1 MKMQLRKLHAF
12 VLGVGLAILAFSGV
26 ASADPPSRVARLGY
40 MSGAVSFSPAGDDD
54 WVQATL
60 NRPLTTGDR
69 LWADAGSRA
78 EMQIGGAAIRLSAN
92 TDLSLLNLDDQIA
105 QLQLTQGVLNVR
117 VRQLAPGQMIEVD
130 TPNLA
135 FTVRQSGA
143 YRVEVDPDGDGTTVI
158 VRSGQGEVYGEGAS
172 YVVDARQPYRF
183 TGTGLR
189 QHQYVSAAG
198 LDDFDR
204 WSNDRDRIYET
215 SAPARY
221 VSPDVVGYADLDAY
235 GRWESDP
242 SYGYVW
248 VPTRVRAGWA
258 PYYDGHWVW
267 VDPWGW
273 TWVDD
278 APWGFAV
285 SHYGRWAHRRGGW
298 CWVPGPVQTRAYYAP
313 ALVAFVGGP
322 NFQISITSGTVG
334 GVAWFPL
341 APREVY
347 RPAYQ
352 VSRGYFQNI
361 NVSNTV
367 VNTTIINN
375 VYNTTSVTNVVY
387 ANRNVPGAVVAVP
400 KTAFLESRSVGREA
414 VRVRQENLV
423 NRAVAIAPSVAPT
436 ERSLRGRADVG
447 GKPPVKALERTVVAR
462 EAPPPTRPKFA
473 AQKKQLDAHPGRP
486 LDDDARKELKSA
498 PVAAKPNVKVI
509 ARNEQPAREK
519 LPPAGGAERK
529 SGDEDRRGDGR
540 RSDQHNSPQAPA
552 RIEAPR
558 PPKQAEAP
566 RPPEHAEVPSRV
578 ARPPVQR
585 EPREQSR
592 AREDQEQIEQRSRK
606 VQNEQRDSHARME
619 QPRQPLRRN
628 EQPNVVAPATPPS
641 VARPPEE
648 RGKSERHD
656 ADEQHE
662 RRAPKQSALQRMAQV
677 NPPKPDVP
685 PAPEAP
691 IRPPTPPMPP
701 KPPAQAVPPTPPTP
715 APVVRDAKPP
725 RQEGE
730 AKADQPR
737 RSAPRAQEGVPRAKR
752 ADPSEKKEDRK

>member
-1 MKMQLRKLHAF
+1 MKMQLRKFHAF
-12 VLGVGLAILAFSGV
+12 ALGIGLAILAFSGI

-69 LWADAGSRA
+69 VWADAGARA
-78 EMQIGGAAIRLSAN
+78 EMQIGGAAVRLSAS
-92 TDLSLLNLDDQIA
+92 TDLSILNLDDQIA
-105 QLQLTQGVLNVR
+105 QLQLTQGVLNVH
-117 VRQLAPGQMIEVD
+117 VRRFAPGQMIEVD

-135 FTVRQSGA
+135 FTLRQPGS
-143 YRVEVDPDGDGTTVI
+143 YRVEVDPDGDGTTIV

-172 YVVDARQPYRF
+172 YVIDARQPYRF

-189 QHQYVSAAG
+189 EYQYVSAPG
-198 LDDFDR
+198 PDDFDR
-204 WSNDRDRIYET
+204 WSNDRDRMYDN
-215 SAPARY
+215 SATARY
-221 VSPDVVGYADLDAY
+221 VSQDVVGYADLDAY

-248 VPTRVRAGWA
+248 VPTRVRTGWA

-285 SHYGRWAHRRGGW
+285 SHYGRWAHRPGGW

-322 NFQISITSGTVG
+322 NFQISITSGSVG

-375 VYNTTSVTNVVY
+375 YYNTTNVTNVVY
-387 ANRNVPGAVVAVP
+387 ANRSVPGAVVAVP
-400 KTAFLESRSVGREA
+400 KTALLESRSVSREA
-414 VRVRQENLV
+414 LRVRDETLV
-423 NRAVAIAPSVAPT
+423 NRPVAIAPSVAPT
-436 ERSLRGRADVG
+436 ERSVRGRADAG
-447 GKPPVKALERTVVAR
+447 GKPPPKALERTVVAR
-462 EAPPPTRPKFA
+462 EAPPAARPKFA
-473 AQKKQLDAHPGRP
+473 EQKQQLDTHPGRP
-486 LDDDARKELKSA
+486 LDDETRKELKSA

-509 ARNEQPAREK
+509 ARNEEPAREK
-519 LPPAGGAERK
+519 LPPVSAPDRK
-529 SGDEDRRGDGR
+529 SGDEDRRDDGR
-540 RSDQHNSPQAPA
+540 KSDERKTSQPPA
-552 RIEAPR
+552 RVEAPRPPSQVEAPR
-558 PPKQAEAP
+558 PPKQADAP
-566 RPPEHAEVPSRV
+566 SHV

-585 EPREQSR
+585 ETREQNEPREGREQNDPR
-592 AREDQEQIEQRSRK
+592 ARKEQS
-606 VQNEQRDSHARME
+606 EQRDNHAKFE
-619 QPRQPLRRN
+619 EPRRPPQRN
-628 EQPNVVAPATPPS
+628 ERDAVTPAAPPS
-641 VARPPEE
+641 VARPPEH
-648 RGKSERHD
+648 RGNG
-656 ADEQHE
+656 E
-662 RRAPKQSALQRMAQV
+662 RRDAEEQQERRLPKQSAPQRQAQV
-677 NPPKPDVP
+677 TPPRPETP
-685 PAPEAP
+685 PVPEAP
-691 IRPPTPPMPP
+691 IRPPVPPTPP
-701 KPPAQAVPPTPPTP
+701 KPSTQAMPQTPPTP
-715 APVVRDAKPP
+715 APIVRDAKPP

-737 RSAPRAQEGVPRAKR
+737 RSAPRSEAEPKAKR
-752 ADPSEKKEDRK
+752 ADSGEKKDDKK